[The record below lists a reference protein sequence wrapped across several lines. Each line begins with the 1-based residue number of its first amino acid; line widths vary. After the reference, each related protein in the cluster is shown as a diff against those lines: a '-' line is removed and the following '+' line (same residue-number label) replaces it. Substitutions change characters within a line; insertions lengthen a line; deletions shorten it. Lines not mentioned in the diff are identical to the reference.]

1 MKRVTIP
8 IGLANVKTIIKNTVN
23 NSKFINLTTQMEWTN
38 SWKENIKSH
47 LEIPRA
53 EQSYVFIQ

>member
-8 IGLANVKTIIKNTVN
+8 IGLANVKIIIKNTVN
-23 NSKFINLTTQMEWTN
+23 NSKFINLTTSMEWTN

-53 EQSYVFIQ
+53 E